1 MADLTLSSRPRLRW
15 PWSAFSASA
24 LWSMGSAQEPRH
36 RAPDAAPALEAPTA
50 SASGGAS
57 QAPSPESPPRL
68 GAEEL
73 FRRHAVDV
81 ARLLRRLGV
90 RGPAVEDLVQQ
101 VFLVVHRKGGFEQG
115 AAKPMTWLR
124 AIAVRVAADHRK
136 GERRSRIDAD
146 ELAVEE
152 TASAAANPEEAIVSH
167 EDREGLAG
175 ALAVLSFAHRVV
187 FVLFELERESFE
199 TIARIL
205 GIPTGTVGSRLT
217 AARERVLEHYRPK
230 LASPAGPRRRLA
242 DPPRLAAD
250 ETAPALLRDDLG
262 AAVALAR
269 GQAEDEPRLRA
280 LILALGAEPEEVEPI
295 IEKARTVADRLGSYE
310 TGATTTRLQE
320 VVIHLIESQE
330 KRRARGAALRDTG
343 DMAGYRAAPP
353 EGSGSQASAELSP
366 LDARPKENLP
376 RLRSRLRAIG
386 FRQRAALVLYEIEGE
401 PCAAIGRILD
411 HTPPDE
417 VRALLLSARR
427 AILLAYH
434 PDKGGPTLRGGA
446 S

>member
-1 MADLTLSSRPRLRW
+1 MTDLTLSSRPRSRW
-15 PWSAFSASA
+15 PWSAVSASA
-24 LWSMGSAQEPRH
+24 LWSIGSAHEPRR
-36 RAPDAAPALEAPTA
+36 RALDAPPAPEAPAA
-50 SASGGAS
+50 SSSGGAS
-57 QAPSPESPPRL
+57 SDPSPERPPRL

-73 FRRHAVDV
+73 FRLHAVDV

-152 TASAAANPEEAIVSH
+152 TASEAANPEEAIVSH
-167 EDREGLAG
+167 EDRQGLAG

-217 AARERVLEHYRPK
+217 AARERVLEYYRPK
-230 LASPAGPRRRLA
+230 LASPAGQRRGPA
-242 DPPRLAAD
+242 DPPRLAEGEA
-250 ETAPALLRDDLG
+250 APALLRYDLG

-269 GQAEDEPRLRA
+269 GHVEDEARLGA

-295 IEKARTVADRLGSYE
+295 IGTARAVADRLGSYE
-310 TGATTTRLQE
+310 TGSATTRLQE

-330 KRRARGAALRDTG
+330 KRRARGAATRDV
-343 DMAGYRAAPP
+343 AGERAAPP
-353 EGSGSQASAELSP
+353 EGSGPIAAADLSP
-366 LDARPKENLP
+366 HDAHHLP
-376 RLRSRLRAIG
+376 RLRARLRALG
-386 FRQRAALVLYEIEGE
+386 FRQRAVLVLYEIEGE
-401 PCAAIGRILD
+401 PCAVIGRILD
-411 HTPPDE
+411 HTPLEE

-427 AILLAYH
+427 AILLAYQ
-434 PDKGGPTLRGGA
+434 PDEGGPASRGGA

>member
-1 MADLTLSSRPRLRW
+1 MADLTLSSRPRSRW
-15 PWSAFSASA
+15 PWSAVSGSA
-24 LWSMGSAQEPRH
+24 LWSMGSAREPRH
-36 RAPDAAPALEAPTA
+36 RAPDAAPAPEAPAA
-50 SASGGAS
+50 SSSGGAS
-57 QAPSPESPPRL
+57 PDPSPESPPRL

-73 FRRHAVDV
+73 FRRHAPDV

-136 GERRSRIDAD
+136 GERRSPIDAD
-146 ELAVEE
+146 EIAVEE

-187 FVLFELERESFE
+187 FVLFELEHESFE

-230 LASPAGPRRRLA
+230 LASPAGPRRGPA
-242 DPPRLAAD
+242 DPPRLAEGA
-250 ETAPALLRDDLG
+250 TAPALLRDDLV
-262 AAVALAR
+262 AAVALTR
-269 GQAEDEPRLRA
+269 GEAEDEPRLRA
-280 LILALGAEPEEVEPI
+280 LILALGAEPEEVYPI
-295 IEKARTVADRLGSYE
+295 IGKARVVADRLGSYE
-310 TGATTTRLQE
+310 TGSTTTRLQE

-330 KRRARGAALRDTG
+330 KRRARGAALQDTG
-343 DMAGYRAAPP
+343 DTAGERVAPP
-353 EGSGSQASAELSP
+353 RGSGPPASAELLP
-366 LDARPKENLP
+366 FDARAQENL
-376 RLRSRLRAIG
+376 LRLRARLRALG

-401 PCAAIGRILD
+401 PCAVIGRILD
-411 HTPPDE
+411 HTPPEE

-434 PDKGGPTLRGGA
+434 PDKGDLASRGGA